1 MHQLIKFFGKKDYA
15 EQFLKG
21 ELYMN
26 SLAYFWDNGFEDQ
39 KDLFEGVS
47 ETFDKKSIGLSIQWQ
62 QIIDGDIMFR
72 LDAYRYCNL
81 CCFFRVD
88 IDENGIGNPFGVP
101 SLVPVKAIRLPGNE
115 MTEFGDTVA
124 IIKDETEFMNRV
136 MKAIDKDWLCL
147 AGDVRYSK
155 IEGSPTGLGGGS
167 YWQSE
172 KLYPAPRLQRG
183 NGRTS
188 TKDCFI
194 KTSYYAN
201 QREWR
206 ICLFRNVKDD
216 NAYKLKIGDLH
227 DIVELVPASQIQKRL
242 MEMYMPCLPA
252 DVAPQFS
259 GFKGN
264 IRRNEFKEKMYQF
277 DDAMGHLVLTM

>member
-1 MHQLIKFFGKKDYA
+1 MHQLIKFFSKRKYA

-26 SLAYFWDNGFEDQ
+26 TLAYFWENGFEEQ
-39 KDLFEGVS
+39 RDLFEGVS
-47 ETFDKKSIGLSIQWQ
+47 ETFDKKSLGFPIPWQ
-62 QIIDGDIMFR
+62 QIINGDVMFR

-81 CCFFRVD
+81 YCFYRVD
-88 IDENGIGNPFGVP
+88 IDETGIRNPFGIP
-101 SLVPVKAIRLPGNE
+101 AMVPVKGIHLPGDE
-115 MTEFGDTVA
+115 MTKFGDTVA
-124 IIKDETEFMNRV
+124 IIKDEAEFLRRV
-136 MKAIDKDWLCL
+136 MQSIEKDWLCL
-147 AGDVRYSK
+147 AGDVRYSR
-155 IEGSPTGLGGGS
+155 IEGSPNGLGGGS

-172 KLYPAPRLQRG
+172 KVYPAPRLQRG

-194 KTSYYAN
+194 KTSFYEN

-216 NAYKLKIGDLH
+216 KAYTLKVGDLH
-227 DIVELVPASQIQKRL
+227 DIVELVPVNQIQKRL
-242 MEMYMPCLPA
+242 IETYMPCVPA
-252 DVAPQFS
+252 EVAPQFS

-264 IRRNEFKEKMYQF
+264 ISRSEFKEKMYQF